1 MKSIIEKLGMLNS
14 SSLSFF
20 DLSVGFLCMVLLS
33 FILKAV
39 YRRHQKNCDLNLDEN
54 IFLALASA
62 TFLVVVVIQ
71 DSLTLSL
78 GMVGAL
84 SIVRFRT
91 PIKNPFELIYLFI
104 SIGLGVAF
112 GSGQAL
118 IAVLISA
125 LVLSTLAYIATNKL
139 RVNLLSNANIILKV
153 VYESDETLK
162 KLMNFASFD
171 YIDLTPTEI
180 LLEKRDAKDGELLE
194 LLRFC
199 ESNHITVISS
209 SLQK

>member
-14 SSLSFF
+14 SSLSLF
-20 DLSVGFLCMVLLS
+20 DLSIGFLCMVLLS

-139 RVNLLSNANIILKV
+139 RVNLLSNANIMLKV
-153 VYESDETLK
+153 VYENDETLK

-199 ESNHITVISS
+199 ESNNVTVISS